1 MYMQTQTFNISMPK
15 ELVSMIDLVARREY
29 KNRSELIKE
38 AVRVYLEERKMW
50 NEIFAE
56 GEKQAKKI
64 GITSEDE
71 INTMVASFRKGA

>member
-1 MYMQTQTFNISMPK
+1 MPK
-15 ELVSMIDLVARREY
+15 ELVSMMDLVARREY

-71 INTMVASFRKGA
+71 VNTMVASFRKGA

>member
-15 ELVSMIDLVARREY
+15 ALVSMMDLVARREY

-38 AVRVYLEERKMW
+38 AVRVYLEDRRRW
-50 NEIFAE
+50 NGIFAE
-56 GEKQAKKI
+56 GEKQAKKM

-71 INTMVASFRKGA
+71 VNRMVASFRKGV

>member
-15 ELVSMIDLVARREY
+15 ELVSMMDLVARREY

-71 INTMVASFRKGA
+71 VNTMVASFRKGA

>member
-1 MYMQTQTFNISMPK
+1 MQTQTFNISMPK
-15 ELVSMIDLVARREY
+15 ELVSMMDLVARREY

>member
-1 MYMQTQTFNISMPK
+1 MQTQTFNISMPK
-15 ELVSMIDLVARREY
+15 ELVSMMDLVARREY

-71 INTMVASFRKGA
+71 VNTMVASFRKGA